1 MPVPKYS
8 GTFGQNELLHLLRRT
23 LFGVNNA
30 DLDAFKGTTMDQVV
44 DLLLSFTT
52 DVPPPVKT
60 YSVKVNNVL
69 DPTAIDT
76 EVQFGKTWVDTPIN
90 NQATSPDGYRKESYK
105 SWRSMLMINQDRNLR
120 EQLTL
125 FWHNH
130 FSTDTREESSLMSY
144 RHNKMLRDNCLSDLR
159 TILINV
165 SLSPSMLR
173 YLNGYVNTSKAPDE
187 NYGRE
192 LQELFAIGKGAGSGY
207 TEDDVKAAARVLTGW
222 SFITTDYA
230 DSKKQGIPRTIPN
243 NNPATPNEKTSRAS
257 NHDITAKSFS
267 SFYGNKTIAAA
278 SPVNYDTMKAELDQ
292 LIDMILATDE
302 CARYIVRRF
311 YVYFVHYNVTSDI
324 EKNLIE
330 PLAADYKASG
340 YNTKQMLKSLFTS
353 AAFYDSCVRG
363 AMIKSP
369 AVLTISVMRQFGMS
383 KPSPSQLEA
392 YYYLG
397 TLLKNYTATMAQD
410 LIDAPD
416 VAGWP
421 AYYQTPQF
429 HEMWIDTATY
439 PNRKNYCE
447 SLMRNGISPGTNF
460 YEDVSKNLKFLIDF
474 VAFAKT
480 FSKPSDPNVLIDES
494 SRLLFGAAISQ
505 SVKDQLKKNYLLQ
518 GQNTDYYWTNAFNAY
533 VAKPNTTDPDA
544 KKVPG
549 ILRDLYIDMVG
560 AAEFNL
566 I

>member
-8 GTFGQNELLHLLRRT
+8 GTFGQPELLHLLRRT

-30 DLDAFKGTTMDQVV
+30 DLDAFKGKTMDQVV

-192 LQELFAIGKGAGSGY
+192 LQEL
-207 TEDDVKAAARVLTGW
+207 
-222 SFITTDYA
+222 
-230 DSKKQGIPRTIPN
+230 
-243 NNPATPNEKTSRAS
+243 
-257 NHDITAKSFS
+257 
-267 SFYGNKTIAAA
+267 
-278 SPVNYDTMKAELDQ
+278 
-292 LIDMILATDE
+292 
-302 CARYIVRRF
+302 
-311 YVYFVHYNVTSDI
+311 
-324 EKNLIE
+324 
-330 PLAADYKASG
+330 
-340 YNTKQMLKSLFTS
+340 
-353 AAFYDSCVRG
+353 
-363 AMIKSP
+363 
-369 AVLTISVMRQFGMS
+369 
-383 KPSPSQLEA
+383 SPSEKVQVQAIPKMMSRPPHA
-392 YYYLG
+392 Y
-397 TLLKNYTATMAQD
+397 
-410 LIDAPD
+410 
-416 VAGWP
+416 
-421 AYYQTPQF
+421 
-429 HEMWIDTATY
+429 
-439 PNRKNYCE
+439 
-447 SLMRNGISPGTNF
+447 
-460 YEDVSKNLKFLIDF
+460 
-474 VAFAKT
+474 
-480 FSKPSDPNVLIDES
+480 
-494 SRLLFGAAISQ
+494 
-505 SVKDQLKKNYLLQ
+505 
-518 GQNTDYYWTNAFNAY
+518 
-533 VAKPNTTDPDA
+533 
-544 KKVPG
+544 
-549 ILRDLYIDMVG
+549 
-560 AAEFNL
+560 
-566 I
+566 